1 MKNTLLAVLLIVV
14 CYEHTQ
20 AQVNPQRPPGYIK
33 YQGTHPT
40 KPVGKGASTKNT
52 TSDGAVT
59 IDKLANDILVS
70 NIMADG
76 TVTTDKLANDIL
88 SSMRAG
94 NKALNANASANK
106 SVSAGVPLYS
116 AVINKQ
122 QLYAGYLQQA
132 MLQWQYA
139 SNFKRTGWLQY
150 KVD

>member
-14 CYEHTQ
+14 CYECTQ
-20 AQVNPQRPPGYIK
+20 AQVNPQRPSGYIK

-40 KPVGKGASTKNT
+40 KSVGKGASTKNT
-52 TSDGAVT
+52 TSDGAVST
-59 IDKLANDILVS
+59 NKLANDILIS
-70 NIMADG
+70 SIMADG

-94 NKALNANASANK
+94 NKALNAN
-106 SVSAGVPLYS
+106 VSATDKLPGMLLCSGVE
-116 AVINKQ
+116 NNQ
-122 QLYAGYLQQA
+122 QLYTRYMQQS
-132 MLQWQYA
+132 MVTWEYT

>member
-14 CYEHTQ
+14 CYECTQ
-20 AQVNPQRPPGYIK
+20 AQVNPQRPSGYIK
-33 YQGTHPT
+33 YQGAHPT
-40 KPVGKGASTKNT
+40 KPVGKGSSAKNT
-52 TSDGAVT
+52 TTDGAVT
-59 IDKLANDILVS
+59 TDKLANDILIS

-94 NKALNANASANK
+94 NKALNVNASTK
-106 SVSAGVPLYS
+106 CVPAGAPLYS
-116 AVINKQ
+116 VVVNNQ
-122 QLYAGYLQQA
+122 PLYSGYMQRSILQR
-132 MLQWQYA
+132 QYA